1 MKIENNEVVKM
12 IELKTFL
19 KSAID
24 MEIKRATEEELEEA
38 KKRIDKRKSEIVA
51 GVVLHVQKQIEMQ
64 TMGDRLI
71 IEVNF
76 GR

>member
-1 MKIENNEVVKM
+1 MNIENYEVKM
-12 IELKTFL
+12 LELKTFL

-71 IEVNF
+71 INVNLD
-76 GR
+76 R